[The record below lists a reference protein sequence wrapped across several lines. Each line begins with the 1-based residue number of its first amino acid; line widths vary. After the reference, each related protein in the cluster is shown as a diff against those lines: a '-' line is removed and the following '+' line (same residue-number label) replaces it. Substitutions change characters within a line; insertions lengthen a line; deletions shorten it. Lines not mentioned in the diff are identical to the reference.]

1 MGETRS
7 PLPLP
12 CPQSPAVWGTF
23 WPSQQHIQE
32 IAGIA
37 PSPNKDP
44 QVMVLMVLV
53 PLWPS
58 TGGGRGAGT
67 GGAQVQEYPRSL
79 QSTRNSLTLAM
90 TSRVGA
96 RQAWEWCPPL

>member
-1 MGETRS
+1 MGKTRS

-12 CPQSPAVWGTF
+12 CPQSPAVGGTF

-44 QVMVLMVLV
+44 QVTVLMVLI

-58 TGGGRGAGT
+58 TGVGCVQGRG
-67 GGAQVQEYPRSL
+67 EHRS
-79 QSTRNSLTLAM
+79 RG
-90 TSRVGA
+90 V
-96 RQAWEWCPPL
+96 P